1 MSINPWQVNSIEEFY
16 VLKCPECCFTHKEES
31 NFQDHA
37 IENHKLSLVF
47 FEKYDFATEE
57 IGNFD
62 KYSDSKDHL
71 ITVKEEVLKTKDDY
85 ETSDQVFLTEID
97 GNAIKIEKE
106 SVLGESDPINIFI
119 RFLYSKNNYTQ

>member
-47 FEKYDFATEE
+47 FEKYNFATEE

-62 KYSDSKDHL
+62 EYSESKDHL
-71 ITVKEEVLKTKDDY
+71 ITVKEEVLKTKDNY

-106 SVLGESDPINIFI
+106 SPIGESDPININNSI
-119 RFLYSKNNYTQ
+119 IGGKN